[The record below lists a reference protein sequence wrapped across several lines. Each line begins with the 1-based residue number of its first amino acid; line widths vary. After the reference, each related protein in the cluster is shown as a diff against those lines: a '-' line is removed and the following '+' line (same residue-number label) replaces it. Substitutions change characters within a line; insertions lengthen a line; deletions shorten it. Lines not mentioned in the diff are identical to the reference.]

1 MDYTN
6 DDMIFQAKCQIEYL
20 ERCCEEGGAP
30 VACDGDEI
38 ILHNA
43 DGSESSIN
51 LEPIL
56 YLIDSLEALP
66 KPEASSD
73 SKANRASS
81 PPKTAADKPTYEQIL
96 MLLDACL
103 DAVVEMARREART
116 PSKGGLKCITW
127 QQRLETIQRTLKAA
141 GFED

>member
-1 MDYTN
+1 MNYFM
-6 DDMIFQAKCQIEYL
+6 DDMIFQAKCQIENL

-56 YLIDSLEALP
+56 YLIDELEGLP
-66 KPEASSD
+66 KPNIGRD
-73 SKANRASS
+73 GKAKRASTA
-81 PPKTAADKPTYEQIL
+81 PKTAADKPTYEQVL
-96 MLLDACL
+96 MLLDASVE
-103 DAVVEMARREART
+103 AVVEMARREART
-116 PSKGGLKCITW
+116 PAKGGPKCITW
-127 QQRLETIQRTLKAA
+127 HQRLQTIQRTLDAA
-141 GFED
+141 GFEA